1 MDLYS
6 VVPACLLKILIFMTS
21 LDFAG
26 CVCVDLAPMTPISK
40 KKSPQPRRI

>member
-1 MDLYS
+1 
-6 VVPACLLKILIFMTS
+6 MTS

-40 KKSPQPRRI
+40 KSRHNQGGFSAT